1 MTINYY
7 NENAQIF
14 FETTVNADMKGI
26 YREFEKNLSKN
37 VSILDLG
44 CWSGRDSRY
53 FLDQGYKVTSTDISD
68 ELIKKANEHLGI
80 NVLKLDMKKMDFQ
93 NEFDGIW
100 ACASILHIPRNE
112 ILKVLDNCYSALK
125 KTGFYIQVLNTET
138 ER

>member
-100 ACASILHIPRNE
+100 ACASILHITRNE